1 MMQREHNTY
10 QVRRLR
16 NLCTLVGFVVGIC
29 TVLYSCSTQKATW
42 TNIQYHNITTH
53 YNIWWNGNESL
64 KKGVAMMDQKYK
76 DDYTQILP
84 VYKMGTKEESK
95 SLNPQFDRAIEKS
108 VKGIKKHSIFVNG
121 QEHVPYIPKCY
132 MMTAY
137 ATFYKHD
144 FVTAASTCQM
154 LATQYAGTAIA
165 DEAAILQARCS
176 TMDRRYRDAENAL
189 DEMVVAAG
197 KDNFANSQKLN
208 LYLAMAECTLPQEK
222 YKKGVNFLKMA
233 LEQHPS
239 RAQKARIYYI
249 LGQVYQDQGKR
260 PTASK
265 YYEKVLRCGPS
276 YEMEFNARLNI
287 ASCADLQHTD
297 RARLEKLLD
306 RMLKDKKN
314 EEFLDQIYYAKGEM
328 YMGIRET
335 KKACEAFKTSCA
347 VSKSNP
353 AQKARS
359 AIRLAGIL
367 FDKFQDYDQSQIYY
381 DTAMAIIKTDYPHYS
396 EIKTRYD
403 ILSSLVV
410 NTRVIERNDS
420 LIAVSQMPETKRLEL
435 INNKIEELKKAEEE
449 AKERELLE
457 QLNNDAKSQQNTLQG
472 DWYFYN
478 TNTVQKGKETFR
490 QRWGMRNLED
500 YWFLTNKGLMGMN
513 MLAQMNGV
521 DIQDS
526 IESGLDESESQD
538 SISDSTAA
546 RPTGNPNDP
555 HDVAY
560 YLKDLPKS
568 QAEIDSMMDETS
580 VSLLNAGYIF
590 YDGIHNLPKALEC
603 YLRMSNDFTSNAEI
617 VQAFYML
624 YKIYDR
630 QGNTPSANYYRD
642 MVLMGFPDSDFSNL
656 ILDEDY
662 YKEIIRRGQIIKE
675 DYDNV
680 YNLYRKR
687 RYEAVLSSVANA
699 KLLYEGNPMLGKF
712 RYWEGLSYAKMD
724 NKQSAV
730 TTFQDIIKDYQK
742 DDTLVDL
749 AQAQLDYLL
758 GDGGRY
764 IANSGGNAD
773 EDIDDPASIGNTDTK
788 EASRPTS
795 RRKTTAEETELPPEA
810 QLFRYRDNMPHTV
823 IILVK
828 EKKIRAT
835 QVHQKMGSF
844 ILTYYANSGYKAAP
858 LMFTDSTQ
866 MITVNTFNDAREAV
880 DFANHLQ
887 SGDSPLAEY
896 NPDDYQVFAISK
908 QNYVTLYNRKQV
920 DAYKMFYEKYYIQ

>member
-1 MMQREHNTY
+1 MTDLKHKGLL
-10 QVRRLR
+10 RRHSGAILMAC
-16 NLCTLVGFVVGIC
+16 LMAAVCFG
-29 TVLYSCSTQKATW
+29 LYSCSTQKATW
-42 TNIQYHNITTH
+42 SNIQYHNITTH

-64 KKGVAMMDQKYK
+64 KKGVAMMDARYK
-76 DDYTQILP
+76 DDFTRLLP

-154 LATQYAGTAIA
+154 LASQYAGTAIA

-176 TMDRRYRDAENAL
+176 TMDQRYRDAENAL

-233 LEQHPS
+233 LEQRPS
-239 RAQKARIYYI
+239 RDQKARIYYI
-249 LGQVYQDQGKR
+249 LGQIYQDQGKR

-265 YYEKVLRCGPS
+265 YFEKVLQYGPS

-297 RARLEKLLD
+297 RAKLEKLLD

-314 EEFLDQIYYAKGEM
+314 AEFLDQIHYAKGEM
-328 YMGIRET
+328 YMGIKET
-335 KKACEAFKTSCA
+335 KKACESFKTSCA
-347 VSKSNP
+347 VSTSNP

-359 AIRLAGIL
+359 AIRLGGIL
-367 FDKFQDYDQSQIYY
+367 FDRFQDYDQAQIYY
-381 DTAMAIIKTDYPHYS
+381 DTAMSIIKPDYPHYAD
-396 EIKTRYD
+396 IKARYD
-403 ILSSLVV
+403 LLSSLVV

-420 LIAVSQMPETKRLEL
+420 LIALTQLPESKLMEL
-435 INNKIEELKKAEEE
+435 INKKIEELKKAEAE

-457 QLNNDAKSQQNTLQG
+457 QLSNDAKSQQITLQG

-478 TNTVQKGKETFR
+478 SNTVQKGKETFR
-490 QRWGMRNLED
+490 QRWGMRDLED
-500 YWFLTNKGLMGMN
+500 YWFLSSKGLMGMN
-513 MLAQMNGV
+513 MLAQMNGN
-521 DIQDS
+521 DAADS
-526 IESGLDESESQD
+526 LDNNNEDATVENDASK
-538 SISDSTAA
+538 DSTA
-546 RPTGNPNDP
+546 TQSKGNPNDP

-568 QAEIDSMMDETS
+568 QEEIDSMKNETS

-590 YDGIHNLPKALEC
+590 YVGIRNLPKALEC
-603 YLRMSNDFTSNAEI
+603 YLRMTNEFTTNAEI

-680 YNLYRKR
+680 YSLYRKH
-687 RYEAVLSSVANA
+687 RYEAVLTNVANA
-699 KLLYEGNPMLGKF
+699 KLMYEGEPMLGKF
-712 RYWEGLSYAKMD
+712 RYWEGLAYAKMD
-724 NKQSAV
+724 NKPSAV
-730 TTFQDIIKDYQK
+730 ATFQEIIKDYNK

-758 GDGGRY
+758 GDGGKY
-764 IANSGGNAD
+764 IANSGGS
-773 EDIDDPASIGNTDTK
+773 EEIDDPMPDSTLTQR
-788 EASRPTS
+788 EQTRRLSRSGSTTS
-795 RRKTTAEETELPPEA
+795 ETELPPEA
-810 QLFRYRDNMPHTV
+810 QLFRYKDNMPHTV

-835 QVHQKMGSF
+835 QLQHKVGSF

-866 MITVNTFNDAREAV
+866 MITINTFKDAVEAV
-880 DFANHLQ
+880 DFAKHIQ
-887 SGDSPLAEY
+887 STDGPMSEY
-896 NPDDYQVFAISK
+896 NPSDFQVFAISK

-920 DAYKMFYEKYYIQ
+920 DAYKLFYEKYYIQ